1 MVHRQQKIVS
11 LREVDQCVEHA
22 DSRGIWG
29 MFQIACTEVELEAS
43 WHRTYIKNV
52 QSSVDAL
59 ERYVTF

>member
-29 MFQIACTEVELEAS
+29 IFQIACIEVELEAS
-43 WHRTYIKNV
+43 WHTTYIRNV

-59 ERYVTF
+59 ERYVIF